1 MLINRTD
8 REFIENK
15 YHRKD
20 EPFDPLNRM
29 AYHGIGYDE
38 NTGKDDEEI
47 LAGLKALQPVLGT
60 MPHPMA
66 RATAIKYVL
75 ENERIYVNE
84 HDYFV
89 GLYSLGRLANSVTCN
104 VWQEETKKQRD
115 PETLKN
121 AGLFNRS
128 GAVAN

>member
-1 MLINRTD
+1 
-8 REFIENK
+8 
-15 YHRKD
+15 
-20 EPFDPLNRM
+20 M

-60 MPHPMA
+60 MPHPVA
-66 RATAIKYVL
+66 RAMAIKYVL

-115 PETLKN
+115 PETLKKRRLVQQIRCCGELD
-121 AGLFNRS
+121 GL
-128 GAVAN
+128 